1 MNIKKGQNS
10 MILINQLN
18 EGLLSYT
25 KKEEKIKVKKNKKNY
40 FITMLSNFLADES
53 FRKKLIHFKRIN

>member
-1 MNIKKGQNS
+1 

-18 EGLLSYT
+18 EGLLSNT